1 MTHPH
6 PGAARDVDLAAWL
19 NAAGFHPADT
29 TLKQLGH
36 QAARTVIGELGTI
49 LWQILPPSHEKSLVF
64 TALEQARWAANQALA
79 VHGGPG
85 EHVTEDNLRE
95 LLASLAVDMPADPR
109 IREYEAQ
116 QRGEELGRAVV
127 ADVPEKAT
135 GYVSPFQAPGH
146 DGEHH
151 ALRLTHDRDEH
162 TNQAARVAE
171 AIRTT
176 LRGDYEIRA
185 EDYRAAAYAAM
196 GANHGTTGSWWTL
209 ADATPQDEAV
219 GLLDGLNDEV
229 NRRWPGAGW
238 TIGDDGEQSGPAVT
252 PPADL
257 DPDVGAPRG
266 YYLDDRGSR
275 VPVPL
280 DDAALGARHSGVGNS
295 AGAVIRNING
305 PGYVWLSTAPVVI
318 PPAEEHHIPDSAVED
333 RAAYVL
339 WGLEDTA
346 TDTDGVALGVGLEPG
361 RVTLHLS
368 NGSTRLA
375 APFFSQSTLNRA
387 IEAMAAS
394 GGRAFQ

>member
-6 PGAARDVDLAAWL
+6 PGAPRDVDLAAWL

-36 QAARTVIGELGTI
+36 QAARTIIGELGTI
-49 LWQILPPSHEKSLVF
+49 LWQILPPSREKSLVF

-85 EHVTEDNLRE
+85 EHVTEDNLRD
-95 LLASLAVDMPADPR
+95 LIASLAVDMPTDPR

-116 QRGEELGRAVV
+116 QRGEELGHAVV
-127 ADVPEKAT
+127 SADAQVVRDGGFVIPDSRKDALALLELYTEAVRARHPEAPESGHAIVSADDPAKVVGYAHT

-151 ALRLTHDRDEH
+151 ALRLTRDRDEH
-162 TNQAARVAE
+162 ADQAARVAE

-196 GANHGTTGSWWTL
+196 GAHHGTTGSWWTL

-219 GLLDGLNDEV
+219 SLLDGFNEEV

-238 TIGDDGEQSGPAVT
+238 TISDAGEQGDPAQPIVT
-252 PPADL
+252 
-257 DPDVGAPRG
+257 
-266 YYLDDRGSR
+266 
-275 VPVPL
+275 
-280 DDAALGARHSGVGNS
+280 
-295 AGAVIRNING
+295 
-305 PGYVWLSTAPVVI
+305 
-318 PPAEEHHIPDSAVED
+318 PPAEEHGIPDSAVED
-333 RAAYVL
+333 GAAYVL
-339 WGLEDTA
+339 WGLEDT
-346 TDTDGVALGVGLEPG
+346 THDTDGVALGVGLEPG

-375 APFFSQSTLNRA
+375 VPFFSQSTVNRA
-387 IEAMAAS
+387 IEAQAAAAA
-394 GGRAFQ
+394 RAFK